1 MELDLLGSREN
12 MKWSMFALPG
22 HSTMG
27 LDKLE
32 SLFGLQARVMVM
44 VMVMVRVWVR
54 VRVRVRVRM

>member
-1 MELDLLGSREN
+1 

-44 VMVMVRVWVR
+44 VMVMVIVRVWVWVR
-54 VRVRVRVRM
+54 VRVRVRM